1 MVRKRLALLSL
12 LRIATGYQMS
22 LEAGGFAPT
31 DFFCCIFFWS
41 FADFF
46 RDNFGSRKLSPKL
59 DGSI

>member
-31 DFFCCIFFWS
+31 DFL
-41 FADFF
+41 
-46 RDNFGSRKLSPKL
+46 G
-59 DGSI
+59 